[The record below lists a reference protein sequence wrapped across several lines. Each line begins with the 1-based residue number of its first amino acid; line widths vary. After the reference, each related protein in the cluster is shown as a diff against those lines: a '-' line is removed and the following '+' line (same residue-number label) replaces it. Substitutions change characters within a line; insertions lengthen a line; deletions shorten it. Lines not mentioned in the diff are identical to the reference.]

1 MVVSHCGMS
10 TRVARNGNEIDFGAV
25 RGNLRH
31 HCGVGLMVAYHVVE
45 VASDGLVLFA
55 IAGIL
60 PDEYEFD
67 GFAGVGIDD
76 RGVGVK

>member
-1 MVVSHCGMS
+1 
-10 TRVARNGNEIDFGAV
+10 
-25 RGNLRH
+25 
-31 HCGVGLMVAYHVVE
+31 MVAYHVVE

-60 PDEYEFD
+60 PDKYEFD

>member
-1 MVVSHCGMS
+1 
-10 TRVARNGNEIDFGAV
+10 
-25 RGNLRH
+25 
-31 HCGVGLMVAYHVVE
+31 MVAYHVVE

-60 PDEYEFD
+60 PYEYEFD

-76 RGVGVK
+76 LGVGVK